1 MLTRKSEKTF
11 PTPLHAPAS
20 GRPGDSSSVLPSSPC
35 ALASAARLEE
45 EEEEEEEEGAWGIG
59 EDMYDG
65 EEEEEDS
72 TRLQRDPGRSRKTG
86 RVILFIM
93 NRGRFALRK
102 SGVRY

>member
-45 EEEEEEEEGAWGIG
+45 EEEEEEEEGGAWGIG

-65 EEEEEDS
+65 EEEEGDDS
-72 TRLQRDPGRSRKTG
+72 TRL
-86 RVILFIM
+86 
-93 NRGRFALRK
+93 
-102 SGVRY
+102 